1 MTQPA
6 HDKYDPNCPHE
17 RTHRD
22 AGGAEICTDCR
33 NIVLKPTH
41 DDKPLCPK
49 SKDRGLHSFK
59 PKIGTQSIQCE
70 WCGETQYIGRPM
82 NPHDDTTEPM
92 TVEQIVH
99 KAIPDDM
106 FLQPYSKRE
115 HRAEAITAINALI
128 EQREAAIRK
137 TERRKGIRDGY
148 SYALTEIDIAN
159 DYVDAWKRVSAAHKK
174 AVERCHD

>member
-92 TVEQIVH
+92 KIKLIIKKAMSAPGNSTGTVNDF
-99 KAIPDDM
+99 A
-106 FLQPYSKRE
+106 LT
-115 HRAEAITAINALI
+115 EAIAAINALI
-128 EQREAAIRK
+128 EQRERAARVDEVERGIENGAYLSG
-137 TERRKGIRDGY
+137 TER
-148 SYALTEIDIAN
+148 YANNRIAQL
-159 DYVDAWKRVSAAHKK
+159 KK
-174 AVERCHD
+174 EKT